1 MEEWLVENARAAI
14 LGGGGEEL
22 NVSGIATYQPAD
34 GLPELKMVITNSFLF
49 FFLLTVMCF

>member
-34 GLPELKMVITNSFLF
+34 GLPELKMVITNSFLI
-49 FFLLTVMCF
+49 FLLTVMCF